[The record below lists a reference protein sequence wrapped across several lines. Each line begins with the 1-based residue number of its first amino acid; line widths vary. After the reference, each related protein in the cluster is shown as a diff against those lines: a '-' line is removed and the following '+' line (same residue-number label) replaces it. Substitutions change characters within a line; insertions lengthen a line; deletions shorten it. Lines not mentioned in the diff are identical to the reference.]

1 MRSERKKGRRE
12 KEARGGRRRRVQEGG
27 ESIRICFIK
36 LTKEARK
43 STKTHKYIDKS
54 FNRKEAEKAARG
66 REVVFIDRRS
76 RRIFSEKEKS
86 LRV

>member
-12 KEARGGRRRRVQEGG
+12 KEARGGRRRVQEGG

-54 FNRKEAEKAARG
+54 FNRKEAERAARG
-66 REVVFIDRRS
+66 REVIFIDRRS

>member
-12 KEARGGRRRRVQEGG
+12 KEARGGRRRVQEGG

-54 FNRKEAEKAARG
+54 FNRKEAERAARG

-76 RRIFSEKEKS
+76 RRIFSEKDKS

>member
-1 MRSERKKGRRE
+1 MK
-12 KEARGGRRRRVQEGG
+12 RRRKVQEGG
-27 ESIRICFIK
+27 GIIRICFIK

-43 STKTHKYIDKS
+43 LDKKKNKYIDKS
-54 FNRKEAEKAARG
+54 FNRKEAEKAAEG
-66 REVVFIDRRS
+66 REVIFIDRS

>member
-1 MRSERKKGRRE
+1 M
-12 KEARGGRRRRVQEGG
+12 QEGG

-54 FNRKEAEKAARG
+54 FNRKEAERAAGG

>member
-12 KEARGGRRRRVQEGG
+12 KEARGGRRVQEGG

-43 STKTHKYIDKS
+43 IDKNTQVYRQIIQQEGS
-54 FNRKEAEKAARG
+54 RESSRKEEEKWFLLTEEAE
-66 REVVFIDRRS
+66 ESLVRR
-76 RRIFSEKEKS
+76 RN
-86 LRV
+86 L

>member
-12 KEARGGRRRRVQEGG
+12 KEARGGRRRVQEGG

-54 FNRKEAEKAARG
+54 FNRKEAERAARG